1 MKSKDGASNYDR
13 PLDVAVLHHYKYLSP
28 KEFYWKSC
36 MRKTV
41 DDLYKDCDTKTKNLI
56 PQFTGKVFDDSA
68 WQTLKN
74 NVPRYAMY
82 DEFEDFM

>member
-1 MKSKDGASNYDR
+1 
-13 PLDVAVLHHYKYLSP
+13 
-28 KEFYWKSC
+28 

-41 DDLYKDCDTKTKNLI
+41 DDKFKDCSDDKQKTVESFK
-56 PQFTGKVFDDSA
+56 GSSFDDSA
-68 WQTLKN
+68 WESLKK